1 MTPIIESFNMITSP
15 ITFIIGL
22 YKFTSAC
29 FKNKIILN
37 ITYMT
42 PRDKSETFYWLRIG
56 NPTQA
61 DVIIQRVKFYYYES
75 NLKYFKKYYSAISDM
90 RKLYPNGAEVILSEC
105 ISPGNEYKIEFNPEE
120 LDKFKKNKIMVCE
133 VETTLRERKFKKK
146 FYSSRIIK

>member
-1 MTPIIESFNMITSP
+1 
-15 ITFIIGL
+15 
-22 YKFTSAC
+22 
-29 FKNKIILN
+29 
-37 ITYMT
+37 MT